1 MAWHK
6 TNPVSQRLAT
16 IPGIGPIIA
25 TAIAAM
31 VAAPSGFRSGREF
44 AAWLGLVPRQ
54 NSTGGKNR
62 IGGISKRGNQYLR
75 RLLINGASAN
85 LLRSKATNADPWVIG
100 LRRRRPS
107 LVVAVALANKTARIV
122 WAVMH
127 RQKEL
132 PAHGHGGLGCQASS
146 GACER
151 AMTRDGTVGRSDATE
166 RNLALRW
173 DVDPNIADG
182 RPGRR
187 PVWTRQVLEGT
198 LWILNTGAQWHM
210 LPQCYPNYKTVHRRF
225 QTWCRSEVL
234 RGILMDIANELR
246 ERGVLDEEECFIDA
260 TFVMAKGGGAEVGPT
275 KRGKGMKIMA
285 IVDRHGLPLSVSTH
299 AANHHEVCLV
309 QLCFDFY
316 MIEAKPENLIGDRAY
331 DSDPLDHA
339 IEMIAPHRSNRTKPP
354 TQDLRRLRRF
364 LRRWLVERF
373 FAWIQWQRRLLVR
386 WEYHPENFLG
396 FVQLACLVVLFRRF

>member
-1 MAWHK
+1 MI
-6 TNPVSQRLAT
+6 RL
-16 IPGIGPIIA
+16 
-25 TAIAAM
+25 
-31 VAAPSGFRSGREF
+31 SDLQWE
-44 AAWLGLVPRQ
+44 
-54 NSTGGKNR
+54 R
-62 IGGISKRGNQYLR
+62 IRHHF
-75 RLLINGASAN
+75 
-85 LLRSKATNADPWVIG
+85 P
-100 LRRRRPS
+100 
-107 LVVAVALANKTARIV
+107 
-122 WAVMH
+122 
-127 RQKEL
+127 E
-132 PAHGHGGLGCQASS
+132 
-146 GACER
+146 E
-151 AMTRDGTVGRSDATE
+151 
-166 RNLALRW
+166 
-173 DVDPNIADG
+173 NIAVG

-187 PVWTRQVLEGT
+187 PVSTRHVLEGT

-299 AANHHEVCLV
+299 AANHHEVRLV

-316 MIEAKPENLIGDRAY
+316 MIEAKRENLIGDRAY

-339 IEMIAPHRSNRTKPP
+339 LRQDGIEMIAPHRSNRTQPP
-354 TQDLRRLRRF
+354 TQDPRRLRRF

-373 FAWIQWQRRLLVR
+373 FAWIQWQRRILVR